1 MCPRLFTI
9 GSFSIP
15 TYGVL
20 VALGLLL
27 GLYVAGKLAQRSG
40 LDPDRIT
47 NLGVYIAFAAVMT
60 LLLEELVL
68 AEILP
73 PGALISAH

>member
-40 LDPDRIT
+40 LDRGADE
-47 NLGVYIAFAAVMT
+47 AAAT
-60 LLLEELVL
+60 P
-68 AEILP
+68 I
-73 PGALISAH
+73 GG